1 MSHPLFLSRALWK
14 SLFPFSIPF
23 KFWILGLFC
32 NYNLTSRVWKN
43 PLLKRQIKGNFFI
56 EIQNIS
62 FHFYKIMFFEI
73 PRSLRRD
80 NSLPGN
86 SDDQFE
92 VDNMKGKL
100 PWKIELYRSFD
111 MEWNL
116 SLMNTICHSCSAV
129 KNGRCFYAK
138 RKNLKLL
145 KSRRKAN
152 NKIMRSI
159 FAGIKPKSF
168 CPS

>member
-1 MSHPLFLSRALWK
+1 M
-14 SLFPFSIPF
+14 
-23 KFWILGLFC
+23 
-32 NYNLTSRVWKN
+32 
-43 PLLKRQIKGNFFI
+43 KGPPPEATNQRKLFI

-111 MEWNL
+111 ME
-116 SLMNTICHSCSAV
+116 
-129 KNGRCFYAK
+129 
-138 RKNLKLL
+138 
-145 KSRRKAN
+145 
-152 NKIMRSI
+152 
-159 FAGIKPKSF
+159 
-168 CPS
+168 

>member
-43 PLLKRQIKGNFFI
+43 PLLKRQI

-62 FHFYKIMFFEI
+62 FHFYKIMFLEI
-73 PRSLRRD
+73 PRPLRRD
-80 NSLPGN
+80 NSLPSN

-116 SLMNTICHSCSAV
+116 SLMNTICHSCV

-145 KSRRKAN
+145 KSRRRAI

-159 FAGIKPKSF
+159 FADINLESF

>member
-1 MSHPLFLSRALWK
+1 MKEPPPAATNQWK
-14 SLFPFSIPF
+14 L
-23 KFWILGLFC
+23 
-32 NYNLTSRVWKN
+32 
-43 PLLKRQIKGNFFI
+43 FI

-62 FHFYKIMFFEI
+62 FHFYKITFFEI

-111 MEWNL
+111 ME
-116 SLMNTICHSCSAV
+116 
-129 KNGRCFYAK
+129 
-138 RKNLKLL
+138 
-145 KSRRKAN
+145 
-152 NKIMRSI
+152 
-159 FAGIKPKSF
+159 
-168 CPS
+168 

>member
-1 MSHPLFLSRALWK
+1 MSHPFFLSRALWK

-100 PWKIELYRSFD
+100 PWKIELYRSCD

-129 KNGRCFYAK
+129 KNGRCYYAK

>member
-1 MSHPLFLSRALWK
+1 MKEPPPEATNTKETFYWNSKHL
-14 SLFPFSIPF
+14 
-23 KFWILGLFC
+23 
-32 NYNLTSRVWKN
+32 
-43 PLLKRQIKGNFFI
+43 
-56 EIQNIS
+56 IS
-62 FHFYKIMFFEI
+62 FLQNYVLRD
-73 PRSLRRD
+73 PTSLRRD

>member
-1 MSHPLFLSRALWK
+1 MSHPFFLSRALWK

-43 PLLKRQIKGNFFI
+43 PLLKRQI

-62 FHFYKIMFFEI
+62 FHFYKIMFLEI
-73 PRSLRRD
+73 PRPLRRD
-80 NSLPGN
+80 NSLPSN

-145 KSRRKAN
+145 KSRRRAI

-159 FAGIKPKSF
+159 FADINLESF

>member
-1 MSHPLFLSRALWK
+1 MSHPFFLSRALWK

-56 EIQNIS
+56 EIQNNS

-145 KSRRKAN
+145 KSRRKGIH
-152 NKIMRSI
+152 KIMRSI